1 MTDIKYRLRHTM
13 LPVQDLDRSIDFYTR
28 VLGMSLVRERRGPDN
43 PTPTAYVGYGP
54 EATYPALE
62 LITNTGH
69 HDKPWY
75 GHIAVVVSDLKALC
89 ARIDAAGI
97 KLSRPLKEGGKASSN
112 TYFAYVRDPDGFEIE
127 LTEQKDGRV

>member
-1 MTDIKYRLRHTM
+1 MGRYIASVSAVTPAQAQAAAARL
-13 LPVQDLDRSIDFYTR
+13 LDPSQASIIVVGDSKLFIDDLRK
-28 VLGMSLVRERRGPDN
+28 
-43 PTPTAYVGYGP
+43 A
-54 EATYPALE
+54 YPALE